1 LIIQECIDVIM
12 NNTDR
17 HRKEYFAGLLK
28 EHFGGKMSKTYTTE
42 VYEFGPDNDLIIK
55 LPDELLEELKWFDG
69 DKITWID
76 NNDGSFSLRKTD
88 DNILS

>member
-1 LIIQECIDVIM
+1 M
-12 NNTDR
+12 TN
-17 HRKEYFAGLLK
+17 K
-28 EHFGGKMSKTYTTE
+28 SYTTE

-76 NNDGSFSLRKTD
+76 NKDGSFTLIKK
-88 DNILS
+88 

>member
-1 LIIQECIDVIM
+1 MVMKNFLNAKNVA
-12 NNTDR
+12 R
-17 HRKEYFAGLLK
+17 
-28 EHFGGKMSKTYTTE
+28 FGEKMPKIFTTE

-88 DNILS
+88 DNSFS

>member
-1 LIIQECIDVIM
+1 MPKI
-12 NNTDR
+12 
-17 HRKEYFAGLLK
+17 F
-28 EHFGGKMSKTYTTE
+28 TTE

-55 LPDELLEELKWFDG
+55 LPEELLEELKWFDG

-88 DNILS
+88 DLLRL